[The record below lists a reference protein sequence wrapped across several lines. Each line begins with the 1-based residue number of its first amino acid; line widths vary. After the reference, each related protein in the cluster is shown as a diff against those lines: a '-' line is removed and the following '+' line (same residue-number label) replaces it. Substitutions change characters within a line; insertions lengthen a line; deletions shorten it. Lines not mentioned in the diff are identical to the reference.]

1 MIDVYT
7 IGHGQHQFAYF
18 LGLLKQHDIE
28 FVCDV
33 RSFARSR
40 IHFVSAL
47 PKTRKVELMQR
58 VIRATRSRRR
68 PGRSVRS

>member
-40 IHFVSAL
+40 IHFVWAL
-47 PKTRKVELMQR
+47 PKPRNVKVMQR
-58 VIRATRSRRR
+58 VILAASSRR
-68 PGRSVRS
+68 